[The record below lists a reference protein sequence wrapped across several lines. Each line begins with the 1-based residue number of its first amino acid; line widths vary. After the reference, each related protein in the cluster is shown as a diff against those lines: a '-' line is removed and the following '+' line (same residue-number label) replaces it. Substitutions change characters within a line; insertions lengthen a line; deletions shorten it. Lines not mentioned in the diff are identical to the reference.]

1 MDAYDGDYNEEM
13 QSITIPILDNRRCED
28 KLSHTDLDLDNDN
41 RFCAGHEVNGI
52 DACWVS

>member
-28 KLSHTDLDLDNDN
+28 KLSHTDLDLNDT
-41 RFCAGHEVNGI
+41 RFCAGHEANGI

>member
-13 QSITIPILDNRRCED
+13 HSITIPILDNRRCED
-28 KLSHTDLDLDNDN
+28 KLSHTDLDLDDN
-41 RFCAGHEVNGI
+41 RFCAEHETNGI

>member
-28 KLSHTDLDLDNDN
+28 KLSHTDLDLDNDD
-41 RFCAGHEVNGI
+41 RFCAGHEANGI